1 MRASNNMSENVF
13 FFFFVKHMSENFVY
27 DDEILFIVN
36 HPTKKSRTWFERL
49 FIIMYACVVTMVKMV
64 GNIVLCVVL
73 L

>member
-1 MRASNNMSENVF
+1 MRASNNMSENV

-27 DDEILFIVN
+27 DDEIPFIVN